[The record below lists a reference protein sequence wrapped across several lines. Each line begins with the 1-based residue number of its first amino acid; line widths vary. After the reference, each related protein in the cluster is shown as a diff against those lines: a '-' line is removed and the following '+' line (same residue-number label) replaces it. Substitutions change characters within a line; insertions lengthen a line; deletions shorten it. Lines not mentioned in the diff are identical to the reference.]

1 MNLAPLAFE
10 FIIVH
15 SLIRWVFIFFFIFLH
30 DNIKSSL
37 LTLNHVNMDNVTW
50 SNTGDLSSLA
60 LSMLKIH
67 FEYHSTHCAYEHN
80 MV

>member
-1 MNLAPLAFE
+1 MGVP
-10 FIIVH
+10 H
-15 SLIRWVFIFFFIFLH
+15 FFFIFLH

-37 LTLNHVNMDNVTW
+37 LTLNHMNMDSVTW

-67 FEYHSTHCAYEHN
+67 FEYHPTHCAYEHN

>member
-10 FIIVH
+10 FIIVR
-15 SLIRWVFIFFFIFLH
+15 RWVFLIFFFIFLH

-37 LTLNHVNMDNVTW
+37 LTLNHMNMDSVTW